1 MVCIF
6 TWHEW
11 WSWIESAFRWIESGL
26 ILDVVDFLNIRIH
39 ISEPFLLAADS
50 QGSGWLS
57 ISRKK
62 KSSSLDTSYKSV
74 YQTRMSSLC
83 KHLSS
88 IRRPLILWRMFYGIG
103 CPLSS
108 YHSHL
113 RDKFFSTVC
122 VQLLPDASSRNFFLD
137 NTVRVWFQVI
147 IRDLIC
153 VIICLSRGNGH
164 STHRDFHPS
173 RRQKYGHF
181 S

>member
-1 MVCIF
+1 MDCIF

-11 WSWIESAFRWIESGL
+11 WSWIESAFCCIESGL
-26 ILDVVDFLNIRIH
+26 NLDVVDFMVIRIH
-39 ISEPFLLAADS
+39 ISETFLLAAES

-57 ISRKK
+57 TSRKK
-62 KSSSLDTSYKSV
+62 ISSSPGKSYISV
-74 YQTRMSSLC
+74 YQMRMSSSC

-88 IRRPLILWRMFYGIG
+88 IRRTLIFWRMFYGIG

-108 YHSHL
+108 HRSHL

-137 NTVRVWFQVI
+137 NTDRVWFQVI
-147 IRDLIC
+147 IGDLIC
-153 VIICLSRGNGH
+153 VIICLFRGNLH
-164 STHRDFHPS
+164 STYRDFHPS
-173 RRQKYGHF
+173 RRRKCGHF